1 MPDPGNGEFFGAPCT
16 VYAEA
21 GRQCGRSAD
30 KAGKEVFPGCYGERE
45 QVLTKKFIDSK
56 IAPEQAAGRMD
67 VPM

>member
-1 MPDPGNGEFFGAPCT
+1 MPDSSNGEFPGASDT
-16 VYAEA
+16 AYTEA

-56 IAPEQAAGRMD
+56 IAPEQVAGRMD

>member
-1 MPDPGNGEFFGAPCT
+1 MPDSGNGELPGASCT
-16 VYAEA
+16 AYAKA
-21 GRQCGRSAD
+21 GGQCGRSAD

-56 IAPEQAAGRMD
+56 IAPEQVAGRMD